1 VTVLPL
7 RVAPPASAQ
16 APLKVVVVDD
26 DDLVREGARSV
37 LSSVPGV
44 EVVGLAANP
53 TELDERIVE
62 TFPQVVVLDIRM
74 PPTYRMEGIEAAHKI
89 RAEHP
94 GLGVVLLSQHADPEY
109 ALEFLRPPEAPL
121 KGPDKSEAPLKA
133 PDKSEAPLK
142 APDKSEAPLK
152 APDKSEAPDG
162 SAGRAYLLKERLG
175 DPAQLVEAIREVAA
189 GGSVLDPK
197 VVDGLLEAQRRRAH
211 SRLKGLTEREHEV
224 LRLMASGRNNGS
236 VARDLVLPERAVEGH
251 ITSIFRKL
259 GLPEQ
264 MAVNQRVPAVLFF
277 LARVLE

>member
-1 VTVLPL
+1 
-7 RVAPPASAQ
+7 
-16 APLKVVVVDD
+16 VVDD
-26 DDLVREGARSV
+26 DDLVRERARSV

-53 TELDERIVE
+53 TELDERILE

-74 PPTYRMEGIEAAHKI
+74 PPTYRTEGIEAAHKI

-109 ALEFLRPPEAPL
+109 ALEFLRP
-121 KGPDKSEAPLKA
+121 
-133 PDKSEAPLK
+133 
-142 APDKSEAPLK
+142 
-152 APDKSEAPDG
+152 EAPDQDER

-175 DPAQLVEAIREVAA
+175 DPARLVEAIREVAA

-211 SRLKGLTEREHEV
+211 SRLQGLTEREHEV
-224 LRLMASGRNNGS
+224 LRLVASGRNNVSLAG
-236 VARDLVLPERAVEGH
+236 DLVLSERAVKGH
-251 ITSIFRKL
+251 IDAIFRKI

-264 MAVNQRVPAVLFF
+264 MEVNQRVPAVLFF

>member
-1 VTVLPL
+1 
-7 RVAPPASAQ
+7 
-16 APLKVVVVDD
+16 VVDD

-53 TELDERIVE
+53 TELDERILE
-62 TFPQVVVLDIRM
+62 TFPRVVVLDIRM

-109 ALEFLRPPEAPL
+109 ALEFLRPD
-121 KGPDKSEAPLKA
+121 GPDQGER
-133 PDKSEAPLK
+133 
-142 APDKSEAPLK
+142 
-152 APDKSEAPDG
+152 

-175 DPAQLVEAIREVAA
+175 DPAQLDEAIREVAA

-211 SRLKGLTEREHEV
+211 SRLRDLTEREHEV
-224 LRLMASGRNNGS
+224 LRLMASGRNNVS
-236 VARDLVLPERAVEGH
+236 VARDLVLSERAVEGH
-251 ITSIFRKL
+251 IDAILRKL
-259 GLPEQ
+259 GLPLQ
-264 MAVNQRVPAVLFF
+264 MQVNQRVPAVLFF

>member
-1 VTVLPL
+1 
-7 RVAPPASAQ
+7 
-16 APLKVVVVDD
+16 VVDD

-53 TELDERIVE
+53 TELDERILD

-109 ALEFLRPPEAPL
+109 ALEFLR
-121 KGPDKSEAPLKA
+121 
-133 PDKSEAPLK
+133 
-142 APDKSEAPLK
+142 
-152 APDKSEAPDG
+152 DG

-211 SRLKGLTEREHEV
+211 SRLQGLTEREHEV
-224 LRLMASGRNNGS
+224 LRLMASGRNNVS
-236 VARDLVLPERAVEGH
+236 LARDLVLSQRAVAGH
-251 ITSIFRKL
+251 IDSIVRKL

-264 MAVNQRVPAVLFF
+264 MEVNQRVPAVLFF

>member
-1 VTVLPL
+1 
-7 RVAPPASAQ
+7 
-16 APLKVVVVDD
+16 VVDD
-26 DDLVREGARSV
+26 DYLVREGARSV

-53 TELDERIVE
+53 AELDERILE

-109 ALEFLRPPEAPL
+109 ALEFLRP
-121 KGPDKSEAPLKA
+121 EAPLKA
-133 PDKSEAPLK
+133 PDQNKEAPLK
-142 APDKSEAPLK
+142 APDQNKEAPLK
-152 APDKSEAPDG
+152 APDQNKEAPLKAPDESEF

-211 SRLKGLTEREHEV
+211 SRLQGLTEREHKV
-224 LRLMASGRNNGS
+224 LRLMASGRDNAAI
-236 VARDLVLPERAVEGH
+236 ARDLALSEQAVEGD
-251 ITSIFRKL
+251 IDAIFRKL

-264 MAVNQRVPAVLFF
+264 LEVTGRVPAVLFF

>member
-1 VTVLPL
+1 MEVASL
-7 RVAPPASAQ
+7 R
-16 APLKVVVVDD
+16 VVVVDD
-26 DDLVREGARSV
+26 DYLVREGARSV

-109 ALEFLRPPEAPL
+109 ALEFLR
-121 KGPDKSEAPLKA
+121 
-133 PDKSEAPLK
+133 
-142 APDKSEAPLK
+142 
-152 APDKSEAPDG
+152 DG

-211 SRLKGLTEREHEV
+211 SRLQGLTEREHEV
-224 LRLMASGRNNGS
+224 LRLMASGRNNAAI
-236 VARDLVLPERAVEGH
+236 ARDLVLSEQAVEDH
-251 ITSIFRKL
+251 IDAIFRKL

-264 MAVNQRVPAVLFF
+264 LEVNGRVLAVLFF

>member
-1 VTVLPL
+1 MEVASL
-7 RVAPPASAQ
+7 R
-16 APLKVVVVDD
+16 VVVVDD
-26 DDLVREGARSV
+26 DYLVREGARSV

-53 TELDERIVE
+53 AELDARILE

-109 ALEFLRPPEAPL
+109 ALEFLQDEAPL
-121 KGPDKSEAPLKA
+121 EGPEKREP
-133 PDKSEAPLK
+133 
-142 APDKSEAPLK
+142 
-152 APDKSEAPDG
+152 

-211 SRLKGLTEREHEV
+211 SRLQGLTEREHEV
-224 LRLMASGRNNGS
+224 LGLMASGRNNAAI
-236 VARDLVLPERAVEGH
+236 ARDLVLSERAVEKH
-251 ITSIFRKL
+251 INSIFRKL
-259 GLPEQ
+259 GLSEQ
-264 MAVNQRVPAVLFF
+264 MDVNQRVAAVLFF
-277 LARVLE
+277 LQRNE

>member
-1 VTVLPL
+1 MEVAPL
-7 RVAPPASAQ
+7 R
-16 APLKVVVVDD
+16 VVVVDD
-26 DDLVREGARSV
+26 DYLVREGARSV

-53 TELDERIVE
+53 TELDERILE

-94 GLGVVLLSQHADPEY
+94 RLGVVLLSQHADPEY
-109 ALEFLRPPEAPL
+109 ALEFLR
-121 KGPDKSEAPLKA
+121 
-133 PDKSEAPLK
+133 
-142 APDKSEAPLK
+142 
-152 APDKSEAPDG
+152 DG

-211 SRLKGLTEREHEV
+211 SRLQGLTEREHEV
-224 LRLMASGRNNGS
+224 LRLMASGRNNAAI
-236 VARDLVLPERAVEGH
+236 ARDLVLSERAVEGH
-251 ITSIFRKL
+251 IEALVRKL

-264 MAVNQRVPAVLFF
+264 MEVNQRVPAVLFF

>member
-1 VTVLPL
+1 MGSHATGLQHPRESSSMEVAPL
-7 RVAPPASAQ
+7 R
-16 APLKVVVVDD
+16 VVVVDD
-26 DDLVREGARSV
+26 DYLVREGARSV

-53 TELDERIVE
+53 TELDERILE

-109 ALEFLRPPEAPL
+109 ALEFLRA
-121 KGPDKSEAPLKA
+121 
-133 PDKSEAPLK
+133 
-142 APDKSEAPLK
+142 
-152 APDKSEAPDG
+152 G
-162 SAGRAYLLKERLG
+162 SAGRAYLLQARLG

-211 SRLKGLTEREHEV
+211 SRLQGLTEREHEV
-224 LRLMASGRNNGS
+224 LGLMASGRNNAAI
-236 VARDLVLPERAVEGH
+236 ARDLVLSERAVEKR
-251 ITSIFRKL
+251 INTIFRKL

-264 MAVNQRVPAVLFF
+264 MEVNQRVPAVLFF
-277 LARVLE
+277 LARLPV

>member
-1 VTVLPL
+1 MEVAPL
-7 RVAPPASAQ
+7 R
-16 APLKVVVVDD
+16 VVVVDD
-26 DDLVREGARSV
+26 DYLVREGARSV

-53 TELDERIVE
+53 TELDERILE

-109 ALEFLRPPEAPL
+109 ALEFLR
-121 KGPDKSEAPLKA
+121 
-133 PDKSEAPLK
+133 
-142 APDKSEAPLK
+142 
-152 APDKSEAPDG
+152 DG

-197 VVDGLLEAQRRRAH
+197 VVDGLLEAQRRRTH
-211 SRLKGLTEREHEV
+211 SRLQGLTEREHEV
-224 LRLMASGRNNGS
+224 LRLMASGRNNVS
-236 VARDLVLPERAVEGH
+236 LARDLVLSEQAVEGH
-251 ITSIFRKL
+251 IDAIFRKL
-259 GLPEQ
+259 GLPEH
-264 MAVNQRVPAVLFF
+264 MEVNQRVPALLFF

>member
-1 VTVLPL
+1 
-7 RVAPPASAQ
+7 
-16 APLKVVVVDD
+16 VVDD
-26 DDLVREGARSV
+26 DALVREGARSV

-44 EVVGLAANP
+44 EVVGMAANP
-53 TELDERIVE
+53 SELDERIVE
-62 TFPQVVVLDIRM
+62 TSPQVVVLDIRM

-121 KGPDKSEAPLKA
+121 KAPDKREAPLKA
-133 PDKSEAPLK
+133 PDKN
-142 APDKSEAPLK
+142 
-152 APDKSEAPDG
+152 DG
-162 SAGRAYLLKERLG
+162 SAGLAYLLKERLG

-197 VVDGLLEAQRRRAH
+197 VVDGLLEAQRRRAPP
-211 SRLKGLTEREHEV
+211 RLHGPTEREGAE
-224 LRLMASGRNNGS
+224 LRLLAPGRNNFRI
-236 VARDLVLPERAVEGH
+236 ARNLLLPERAVVGH
-251 ITSIFRKL
+251 IKAIFRKL

-264 MAVNQRVPAVLFF
+264 MEVNRRVPAVLFF

>member
-1 VTVLPL
+1 MEVAPL
-7 RVAPPASAQ
+7 R
-16 APLKVVVVDD
+16 VVVVDD
-26 DDLVREGARSV
+26 DYLVREGARSV

-53 TELDERIVE
+53 TELDERILD

-109 ALEFLRPPEAPL
+109 ALEFLRPD
-121 KGPDKSEAPLKA
+121 GPDQGER
-133 PDKSEAPLK
+133 
-142 APDKSEAPLK
+142 
-152 APDKSEAPDG
+152 

-211 SRLKGLTEREHEV
+211 SRLQGLTEREHEV
-224 LRLMASGRNNGS
+224 LGLMASGRNNAAI
-236 VARDLVLPERAVEGH
+236 ARDLVLSERAVEKH
-251 ITSIFRKL
+251 INSIFRKL
-259 GLPEQ
+259 GLSEQ
-264 MAVNQRVPAVLFF
+264 MEVNQRVAAVLFF
-277 LARVLE
+277 LQRNE

>member
-1 VTVLPL
+1 MQVAPL
-7 RVAPPASAQ
+7 R
-16 APLKVVVVDD
+16 VVVVDD
-26 DDLVREGARSV
+26 DYLVREGARSV

-53 TELDERIVE
+53 TELDERILE

-109 ALEFLRPPEAPL
+109 ALEFLRPD
-121 KGPDKSEAPLKA
+121 GPDQGER
-133 PDKSEAPLK
+133 
-142 APDKSEAPLK
+142 
-152 APDKSEAPDG
+152 

-211 SRLKGLTEREHEV
+211 SRLQGLTEREHEV
-224 LRLMASGRNNGS
+224 LGLMASGRNNAAI
-236 VARDLVLPERAVEGH
+236 ARDLVLSERAVEKH
-251 ITSIFRKL
+251 INSIFRKL
-259 GLPEQ
+259 GLSEQ
-264 MAVNQRVPAVLFF
+264 MEVNQRVAAVLFF
-277 LARVLE
+277 LQRNE

>member
-1 VTVLPL
+1 MVGHATAAQHRGSASMEVASL
-7 RVAPPASAQ
+7 R
-16 APLKVVVVDD
+16 VVVVDD
-26 DDLVREGARSV
+26 DYLVREGARSV

-62 TFPQVVVLDIRM
+62 TSPMVVVLDIRM
-74 PPTYRMEGIEAAHKI
+74 PPTYRMEGIEAAHRI

-94 GLGVVLLSQHADPEY
+94 GLGVVILSQHADPEY
-109 ALEFLRPPEAPL
+109 ALEFLR
-121 KGPDKSEAPLKA
+121 
-133 PDKSEAPLK
+133 
-142 APDKSEAPLK
+142 
-152 APDKSEAPDG
+152 DG

-175 DPAQLVEAIREVAA
+175 DPAQLVEAIQEVAT

-211 SRLKGLTEREHEV
+211 SRLQGLTEREHEV
-224 LRLMASGRNNGS
+224 LGLMASGRSNIAIAAKVGTS
-236 VARDLVLPERAVEGH
+236 VRAMEADAA
-251 ITSIFRKL
+251 SIYRKL

-264 MAVNQRVPAVLFF
+264 MEVNQRVPAVLFF